1 MITVPREGQYNMHNT
16 EFCPH
21 ANFVD
26 FIQPKYYR
34 GLLKHFPTDDLF
46 KDEFPEERKHGQRPH
61 CRRFFCIGE
70 TQGSKYFDDYLLEP
84 NKLPPIWQNFIMTI
98 YNSGQYKSFIRRALD
113 CKDFKF
119 RFDFHRTR
127 GGLDVS
133 PHIDSLGKIG
143 SHLFYFMPDEWT
155 DLSGG
160 KTIFYLGKKVN
171 KMNPEPKDFKKSV
184 TTSVIGNRSCLF
196 KNVEDGGH
204 GVTQVNSLVHRQICN
219 VVILK

>member
-34 GLLKHFPTDDLF
+34 GLLKHFPSDDLF

-160 KTIFYLGKKVN
+160 KTIFYRGKKV
-171 KMNPEPKDFKKSV
+171 KKNES
-184 TTSVIGNRSCLF
+184 
-196 KNVEDGGH
+196 
-204 GVTQVNSLVHRQICN
+204 
-219 VVILK
+219 